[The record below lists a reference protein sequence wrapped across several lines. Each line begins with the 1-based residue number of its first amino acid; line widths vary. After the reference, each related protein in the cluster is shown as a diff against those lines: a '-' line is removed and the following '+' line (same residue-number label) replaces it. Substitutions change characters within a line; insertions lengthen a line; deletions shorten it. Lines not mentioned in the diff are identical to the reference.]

1 MSSSSPPD
9 FSPKDRLPKDRS
21 PKDGPPNIRQLP
33 PQIRSLAKLP
43 RGKRI
48 AIVKGQDNGRF
59 LDLYYN
65 VLTVSWPWFFFLL
78 AATFGVANLVFA
90 TFYMMDRN
98 GIANARP
105 GNFVDDFFFSVQ
117 TLGTLGYGVM
127 SPRTLYT
134 NLLVTAESFT
144 GILIIALFT
153 GIIFAR
159 FSRPMARVLFSKV
172 AVVTPFDG
180 TPTLMFRAAN
190 QRGEAI
196 MDASVVV
203 TLARQYTT
211 LEGVTMRRFQEL
223 GLMRSSNSLFAL
235 SWTVMHPI
243 DQNSPLYSLTRQ
255 DMEDQDMEIVVMLN
269 GLDEILADRIYARH
283 AYWADEIVWD
293 HRFVDVISLTS
304 GGERVLDLTRFHDT
318 REI

>member
-1 MSSSSPPD
+1 MTGNAQRPP
-9 FSPKDRLPKDRS
+9 
-21 PKDGPPNIRQLP
+21 GIRQVR
-33 PQIRSLAKLP
+33 PQKRSVARLP
-43 RGKRI
+43 RGQRI

-59 LDLYYN
+59 LDLYHN
-65 VLTVSWPWFFFLL
+65 ILTVSWPWFFFQL
-78 AATFGVANLVFA
+78 AAVFGVTNLVFA
-90 TFYMMDRN
+90 MLYVLDRN

-105 GNFVDDFFFSVQ
+105 GRFADAFFFSVQ

-127 SPRTLYT
+127 SPRTLYA
-134 NLLVTAESFT
+134 NLLVTVESFA
-144 GILIIALFT
+144 GILLISLFT

-172 AVVTPFDG
+172 AVVAPFDG
-180 TPTLMFRAAN
+180 VPTLMFRTAN

-203 TLARQYTT
+203 TLAGQYTT

-223 GLMRSSNSLFAL
+223 KLLRSNNSLFAL

-243 DQNSPLYSLTRQ
+243 DQDSPLYGLTPE
-255 DMEDQDMEIVVMLN
+255 DMAALDMEIVVMLN

-283 AYWADEIVWD
+283 AYWADEIVWN
-293 HRFVDVISLTS
+293 HRFVDVISVTPV
-304 GGERVLDLTRFHDT
+304 GDRMLDLTLFHHT

>member
-1 MSSSSPPD
+1 MSGKPEPP
-9 FSPKDRLPKDRS
+9 P
-21 PKDGPPNIRQLP
+21 GPRRVRPGR
-33 PQIRSLAKLP
+33 RSLARLP
-43 RGKRI
+43 RGQRI
-48 AIVKGQDNGRF
+48 AVVKGQDNGRF
-59 LDLYYN
+59 LDLYHN
-65 VLTVSWPWFFFLL
+65 ILTVSWPWFFVQL
-78 AATFGVANLVFA
+78 AATFGVTNLVFA
-90 TFYMMDRN
+90 MLYALDRN

-105 GNFVDDFFFSVQ
+105 GSFADSFFFSVQ

-134 NLLVTAESFT
+134 NLLVTVESFA
-144 GILIIALFT
+144 GILLISLFT

-159 FSRPMARVLFSKV
+159 FSRPMARVLFSKL
-172 AVVTPFDG
+172 AVVAPFDG
-180 TPTLMFRAAN
+180 VPTLMFRTAN

-223 GLMRSSNSLFAL
+223 KLMRSNNSLFAL

-243 DQNSPLYSLTRQ
+243 DQDSPLYGLTPE
-255 DMEDQDMEIVVMLN
+255 DMAALDMEIVVMLN

-283 AYWADEIVWD
+283 AYWADEIVWN
-293 HRFVDVISLTS
+293 HRFVDVISVTPA
-304 GGERVLDLTRFHDT
+304 GDRMLDLTLFHHT